1 MTDSTIF
8 KTCLFVHEC
17 VCVCVCVCVC
27 LEGGVVGK
35 AYWFGWN
42 RAR

>member
-1 MTDSTIF
+1 MM
-8 KTCLFVHEC
+8 H
-17 VCVCVCVCVC
+17 VCVHVCVCVC
-27 LEGGVVGK
+27 LEGGVVGE